1 MTRTTSTRRG
11 GVAQRALA
19 GRWRDAIAAALL
31 VAVAGLAPN
40 LSPRALGADANPPPP
55 GIPPISRR
63 IPESLRTQFH
73 LHVYPSY
80 QSWLANSNG
89 AGDCEQSFS
98 IYLVTQGIVGPRAEV
113 FVLLYL
119 ELVPEETA

>member
-1 MTRTTSTRRG
+1 M
-11 GVAQRALA
+11 RAA
-19 GRWRDAIAAALL
+19 RWRDALAAALL
-31 VAVAGLAPN
+31 VSVAGLAPN

-63 IPESLRTQFH
+63 IPESLRTQFN

-89 AGDCEQSFS
+89 ACDCEQSFT
-98 IYLVTQGIVGPRAEV
+98 IYLVTQGIVGPRAEA

>member
-1 MTRTTSTRRG
+1 MRRSTSTLPGATPFARS
-11 GVAQRALA
+11 
-19 GRWRDAIAAALL
+19 GRLRDAIATALL
-31 VAVAGLAPN
+31 VTVAGLAPS

-63 IPESLRTQFH
+63 IPESLRAQFN

-80 QSWLANSNG
+80 QAWLANSNG
-89 AGDCEQSFS
+89 ACDCEQSFML
-98 IYLVTQGIVGPRAEV
+98 YLVTQGVVGPRADV
-113 FVLLYL
+113 FVILYL